1 MEEAAHFIHVED
13 SFLKVLKKTNWA
25 LIENVQQCLVIQRWL
40 SQGPAFKGLSVKCDN
55 WTSRRR
61 EVGGK
66 GAIYGKYFGQMVKAM
81 QRASCFP
88 RHNKQ
93 KSRLENKRCF
103 YLKAYRRTSELQSFV
118 RYCED
123 TWYWEILPEIWT
135 SLLFLLF
142 RYHNPQSS
150 PWPTLT

>member
-61 EVGGK
+61 EVRGEGGYIWEVFWAD
-66 GAIYGKYFGQMVKAM
+66 GEGYA
-81 QRASCFP
+81 
-88 RHNKQ
+88 
-93 KSRLENKRCF
+93 KSF
-103 YLKAYRRTSELQSFV
+103 MFSE
-118 RYCED
+118 
-123 TWYWEILPEIWT
+123 T
-135 SLLFLLF
+135 
-142 RYHNPQSS
+142 
-150 PWPTLT
+150 